1 MIKETI
7 LKNFPG
13 LKMHFYDKGLTE
25 SVDQRMPKGSPERYI
40 NHWKIK
46 TLEQREDPKSLQ
58 NRNIFKNKKKEK

>member
-46 TLEQREDPKSLQ
+46 TLE
-58 NRNIFKNKKKEK
+58 